1 MAFWDN
7 VAVELDYLGMTN
19 KSLAEKVGF
28 AASNISK
35 GVRTD
40 SSPSADTAVRIAQV
54 LGVSVEYLVNGSES
68 STRKEGL
75 DMHLYHKYARL
86 ITELESLPEHER
98 VSIAELVSSL
108 SRASS
113 ANNSPK
119 TTQES
124 TPASMSFQ

>member
-19 KSLAEKVGF
+19 KALAEKVGF

-35 GVRTD
+35 GIRTD

-54 LGVSVEYLVNGSES
+54 LGVSVEYLVNGSEAAAHAE
-68 STRKEGL
+68 KL
-75 DMHLYHKYARL
+75 DTHLYHKYAGL
-86 ITELESLPEHER
+86 IAELESLPEHER
-98 VSIAELVSSL
+98 VSIAQLISSL

-113 ANNSPK
+113 ANSSNGTEEIAASSPL
-119 TTQES
+119 
-124 TPASMSFQ
+124 ALH

>member
-19 KSLAEKVGF
+19 KALAEKAGF

-54 LGVSVEYLVNGSES
+54 LGVSVEYLVNGTNHVA
-68 STRKEGL
+68 STGEL
-75 DMHLYHKYARL
+75 DLHLYHKYAGL

-98 VSIAELVSSL
+98 VSIAKLISSL
-108 SRASS
+108 SHAASADSSASS
-113 ANNSPK
+113 SL
-119 TTQES
+119 S
-124 TPASMSFQ
+124 